1 MKQSST
7 DLARAAKT
15 IGWTLVLLLG
25 LAGCAQLSEGINAV
39 GDAGVVGSSAA
50 SNAPV
55 QSVVLFL
62 GDGMGVSTVTAGR
75 IYAGQKLGKTG
86 EEHSLSFES
95 FPDVALVKTYNTD
108 MQVPDSA
115 GTMSAIVTGIKTR
128 AGVISIAPSAPR
140 GDCAAALSAPVVT
153 LLEQMEASGLRT
165 GVVSTATI
173 THATPAATYAHSA
186 DRNWESDSDMP
197 EDAKAAGCRDIA
209 AQLIEFESD
218 NEGSDGVD
226 VILGG
231 GRSNFFPASAVDPEY
246 PEQTGNRT
254 DGRDLTAE
262 WLAAADNRTY
272 VWNTGQFEAAENTE
286 GQVFGLFEP
295 SHMQFDAD
303 RDVSPGGEP
312 SLAAMTAFAIKR
324 LNALSNGKP
333 FFLMV
338 EAGRIDH
345 AHHGNNAYRALED
358 TLALDDAVT
367 TAQKLLGQ
375 DSLVIV
381 TADHSHTFTISG
393 YPRRGN
399 PMLGLVR
406 GPDGELGKDLNGQ
419 PYTTLGYANGSSAAK
434 LAGVREANGGKLPSL
449 TDEEV
454 LANNYQ
460 QTSTVPLRAETH
472 TGEDVAAYA
481 TGPGSDGVR
490 GVMEQ
495 NKLFDVMQSVLPSAV
510 TSTQNKK

>member
-1 MKQSST
+1 MNPQVTEFFRGLGVAFCAGSAL
-7 DLARAAKT
+7 LA
-15 IGWTLVLLLG
+15 LG
-25 LAGCAQLSEGINAV
+25 GCTQLSEGGAQSASVATANA
-39 GDAGVVGSSAA
+39 DAQLA
-50 SNAPV
+50 
-55 QSVVLFL
+55 QSVVLFM
-62 GDGMGVSTVTAGR
+62 GDGMGISTVTAAR
-75 IYAGQKLGKTG
+75 IYAGQKLGNTG
-86 EEHSLSFES
+86 EEHSLTFES
-95 FPDVALVKTYNTD
+95 FPDVSLVKTYNTD

-128 AGVISIAPSAPR
+128 AGVLSIDPSAPR
-140 GDCAAALSAPVVT
+140 GDCAAALASPTVT
-153 LLEQMEASGLRT
+153 LLEQMEAKGLRT
-165 GVVSTATI
+165 GIVSTATI

-186 DRNWESDSDMP
+186 DRNWESVSQLP
-197 EDAKAAGCRDIA
+197 DAAKDAGCRDIA
-209 AQLIEFESD
+209 AQLIEFAKH
-218 NEGSDGVD
+218 NPGSDGVD

-231 GRSNFFPASAVDPEY
+231 GRANFLPEATVDPEY

-262 WLAAADNRTY
+262 WLAGAQDRTY
-272 VWNTGQFEAAENTE
+272 VWNTRQFEAAENGA

-324 LNALSNGKP
+324 LKAMSNGQP

-345 AHHGNNAYRALED
+345 AHHFNNAYRALED
-358 TLALDDAVT
+358 TLALDAAVVA
-367 TAQKLLGQ
+367 AQKLLGE

-393 YPRRGN
+393 YPKRGN

-434 LAGVREANGGKLPSL
+434 LAGLRKANDGELPAL
-449 TDEEV
+449 TDDEV
-454 LANNYQ
+454 LANDYQ
-460 QTSTVPLRAETH
+460 QISTVPLRAETH
-472 TGEDVAAYA
+472 AGEDVAAYA
-481 TGPGSDGVR
+481 TGPGAQAVR

-495 NKLFDVMQSVLPSAV
+495 NKLFDVMRSVLPASLTNAK
-510 TSTQNKK
+510 Q